1 MKLLSIAL
9 ENSANSH
16 LKHILKKLD
25 NIELYGIYDINLKN
39 EIPILNSNNY
49 CDFTEFN
56 AMGFVQILP
65 LILKAKKAIKDLVQI
80 ALNDKIEKILLI
92 DSPAFNIPFAKAL
105 RKAGF
110 KGKIIY
116 FILPQ
121 VWAWKKGR
129 IKVVESLCDELVGIL
144 PFENQYFKK
153 SHYFGNPSNEALKDY
168 FKENSNSKKL
178 IAFLPGSRKSEI
190 KSLMPIFRNLKQDF
204 KDYECVVCV
213 PNFLKDKLYLYGDL
227 SGFTISYDTKAT
239 LKECEFAYICSGTAS
254 LEAGLIGNAFCLCYK
269 AKMIDYFIA
278 KTLVKIKFIGL
289 CNIIFDKL
297 NLGEFHKE
305 FIQNLDKTEL
315 LKAFENA
322 NKDEF
327 LEKSK
332 KLRELTKGEIANN
345 LAKLIKE

>member
-9 ENSANSH
+9 ENSANTH
-16 LKHILKKLD
+16 LKHILKELD
-25 NIELYGIYDINLKN
+25 NISLYGIYDVNLKN
-39 EIPILNSNNY
+39 EIPISNSYNY
-49 CDFTEFN
+49 CDFSEFN
-56 AMGFVQILP
+56 AMGFVQVLP
-65 LILKAKKAIKDLVQI
+65 LILKAKKAIKELVQI
-80 ALNDKIEKILLI
+80 ALKENIEKVLLI

-144 PFENQYFKK
+144 PFENQYFK
-153 SHYFGNPSNEALKDY
+153 SSLYYGNPSNEALKEY
-168 FKENSNSKKL
+168 FKNDTKTKKL

-190 KSLMPIFRNLKQDF
+190 KALMPIFRNLKKHF
-204 KDYECVVCV
+204 SDYECVVCV
-213 PNFLKDKLYLYGDL
+213 PTFLKDKLYLYEDL
-227 SGFTISYDTKAT
+227 SGFTISYDTKTT
-239 LKECEFAYICSGTAS
+239 LKNCEFAYICSGTAS

-305 FIQNLDKTEL
+305 FIQNFDENEL
-315 LKAFENA
+315 LAVFKNA
-322 NKDEF
+322 NKEEF
-327 LEKSK
+327 LQKSI
-332 KLRELTKGEIANN
+332 KLRELTKGEIASN

>member
-1 MKLLSIAL
+1 MKLLCIAL
-9 ENSANSH
+9 ENSANNH
-16 LKHILKKLD
+16 LQHIIDNLD
-25 NIELYGIYDINLKN
+25 NVELYGIYNQNLDIK
-39 EIPILNSNNY
+39 EKHCY

-65 LILKAKKAIKDLVQI
+65 LILKAKKAIKDLVKI
-80 ALNDKIEKILLI
+80 AINENIEKILLI

-121 VWAWKKGR
+121 VWAWKKSR
-129 IKVVESLCDELVGIL
+129 IKIMESLCDELVGIL
-144 PFENQYFKK
+144 PFEKQYFKN

-168 FKENSNSKKL
+168 FKYDTQNEKI

-190 KSLMPIFRNLKQDF
+190 NKLMPLFKELKTHF
-204 KDYECVVCV
+204 KEYKCVICV
-213 PNFLKDKLYLYGDL
+213 PTFLQNKLDIYGDL
-227 SGFTISYDTKAT
+227 SGFEISFDTKKT

-269 AKMIDYFIA
+269 AKIIDYLIA
-278 KTLVKIKFIGL
+278 KSLVKIKYIGL

-297 NLGEFHKE
+297 NLGKFHDE
-305 FIQNLDKTEL
+305 FIQNFDINEL
-315 LKAFENA
+315 LNSFHTR
-322 NKDEF
+322 NKNDF
-327 LEKSK
+327 LNKSI
-332 KLRELTKGEIANN
+332 KLRELTKGE
-345 LAKLIKE
+345 LAINMSKLIKEQ